1 MTDRAVQAQKYAV
14 RLEASIPRLRKEI
27 ADRRANMAAAK
38 ARALASP
45 SKGRL
50 ATGWFAAWSRHAP
63 PIAKAE
69 AQLTRA
75 LKRLPRAKERATD
88 IAISQRKANTKKAR
102 LRAATAAIER
112 RLDALKETAA
122 AVDQRWRKERRD
134 EPRIIKKMTKKI
146 AERAT
151 TARGR
156 SSQAEWRQRPVALP
170 PPIEQP
176 EPEGMAVMATLSTLP
191 DRPDLIPGTY
201 TVMDPARLMPL
212 LDDDPLPPRW
222 TWRHVG
228 SRMLRAFD
236 TLRALPE
243 KDKPKHFASMW
254 PSYRID
260 AGDLAGQVV
269 QGTHSTGICR
279 RSVSAIDVE
288 LMEEAIDW
296 PLQFLS
302 NVPEFEK
309 KWLLFW
315 LNDPSSELDS
325 ETTPK
330 EYFEAIAT
338 ALNAAHEVVR

>member
-1 MTDRAVQAQKYAV
+1 MTDRAVQAQEYAV

-134 EPRIIKKMTKKI
+134 EPRNIKKLTKKI
-146 AERAT
+146 RDRTKKDHQAP
-151 TARGR
+151 
-156 SSQAEWRQRPVALP
+156 AEWRRRPATLP

-176 EPEGMAVMATLSTLP
+176 QPEAVAVMVTPSLP

-212 LDDDPLPPRW
+212 LDEDPLPPRW

-228 SRMLRAFD
+228 SRLLRAFD

-269 QGTHSTGICR
+269 QGTHSTGIGR

-288 LMEEAIDW
+288 LMEDAIDW

-315 LNDPSSELDS
+315 LNDPDSELDS